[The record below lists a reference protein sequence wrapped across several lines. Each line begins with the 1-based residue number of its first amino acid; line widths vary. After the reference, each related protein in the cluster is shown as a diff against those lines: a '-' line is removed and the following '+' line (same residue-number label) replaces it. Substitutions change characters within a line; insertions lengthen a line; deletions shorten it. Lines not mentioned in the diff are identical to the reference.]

1 MIVQLFVVQFVH
13 LHLIVLPSLLKRI
26 YSKDEIINELN
37 RQLKD
42 ANFKIGVLES
52 QVAELEDEIKI
63 LKKPN
68 IVNKHDEY
76 LKTILKQFDDLK
88 IRNRENKRKRQ
99 EWMGKYYQVLNQNK

>member
-1 MIVQLFVVQFVH
+1 MKTFTERE
-13 LHLIVLPSLLKRI
+13 VLLQVKRI
-26 YSKDEIINELN
+26 YSKDEIIAELN
-37 RQLKD
+37 RQLKES
-42 ANFKIGVLES
+42 NFKVGILES

-68 IVNKHDEY
+68 VINKHDEY

-99 EWMGKYYQVLNQNK
+99 EWMGKYYQLLNQNK